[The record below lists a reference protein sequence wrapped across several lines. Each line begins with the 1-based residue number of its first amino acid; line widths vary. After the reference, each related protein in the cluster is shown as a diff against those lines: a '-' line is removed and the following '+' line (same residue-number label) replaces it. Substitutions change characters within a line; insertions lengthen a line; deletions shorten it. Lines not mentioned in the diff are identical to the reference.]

1 MQQGKGGIVTLVKH
15 GRIFQ
20 HANQCDHIKL
30 AQLLRKILNLVGND
44 HDIVQGAATGSGNFG
59 TSGAALY
66 GTDLKGIGLAQ
77 KTGECAA
84 AATQLQYPGVA
95 QVRRKRSQQIGAL
108 R

>member
-1 MQQGKGGIVTLVKH
+1 MNAVVLVKLLKK
-15 GRIFQ
+15 
-20 HANQCDHIKL
+20 NIK
-30 AQLLRKILNLVGND
+30 
-44 HDIVQGAATGSGNFG
+44 
-59 TSGAALY
+59 
-66 GTDLKGIGLAQ
+66 GLAQ